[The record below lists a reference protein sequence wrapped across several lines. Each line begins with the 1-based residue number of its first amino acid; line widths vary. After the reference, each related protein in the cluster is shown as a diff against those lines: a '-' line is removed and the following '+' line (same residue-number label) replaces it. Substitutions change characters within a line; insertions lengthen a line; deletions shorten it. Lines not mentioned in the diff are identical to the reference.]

1 MPQDLFAT
9 EDEPTQDTAARQPV
23 LVTSPV
29 NKSYDYAVADGQAV
43 EPGSYVL
50 VPLGPREVIGTVWD
64 ADPSATPPKKLKFI
78 LHVFDIPPM
87 PKVHRDFLKWV
98 AQYNMADLG
107 SVLKMAIPVPQALDP
122 QKALTAYVLK
132 EPRTPHDSRTPHPT
146 LSPEGRGL
154 GERTSLNPKYQ
165 KIIDLMQDGLPRRQ
179 SELIEQAGVTASVVK
194 TMLKHG
200 LIETIDLFAS
210 APCRAPNLNN
220 THILSPAQREAA
232 DTLTAR
238 VKAEE
243 FEAFLLDGVTG
254 SGKTEVYYEAIAEVV
269 KKGGQAVILL
279 PEIALS
285 NSFIGRFKE
294 RFGVAPALWHS
305 SLSPAQRRVTW
316 RGIVSGE
323 TKVVVGARSALFLPY
338 AELGLIVIDEEHD
351 PAFKQEEGVLYNA
364 RDMAVVRAHLGKIP
378 AVLVSATPS
387 LETMQNAW
395 AGRYTLLKLPD
406 RFGGADHPDMTV
418 VDLRQDKPERQH
430 FISPVIKDAIAATI
444 GRKEQ
449 SLLFLN
455 RRGYAPLT
463 LCRTCGHRFE
473 CPRCTAWLVEH
484 KKTGKLQ
491 CHHCGFATKIP
502 DACPECHDVNS
513 LAVCGPGVE
522 RIAEEVKEYFPNART
537 MILASDVTDTHEKLR
552 VALAA
557 IQNHEVDIIIGT
569 QIIAKGHH
577 FPKLTTVG
585 VIDADLGLSG
595 GDLRASE
602 RTFQLLHQ
610 VAGRAGREHLK
621 GTVYLQTYAPEHRV
635 IQMIAKDDRD
645 NFLRTEALERER
657 AKMPPYSRLAGIIL
671 TGPNE
676 TQVKDIAHTIGK
688 AAPSGPGVRILGPA
702 PAQMFRIRGN
712 YRYRLLVQAD
722 KTINIQKMIGDWLEG
737 IKIPSKVK
745 LAVDV
750 DPQSFL

>member
-1 MPQDLFAT
+1 MAQDLFAT
-9 EDEPTQDTAARQPV
+9 QDDSTPDTAARQKV

-29 NKSYDYAVADGQAV
+29 NKAYDYAIPDGQSV
-43 EPGSYVL
+43 QPGSYVL

-64 ADPSATPPKKLKFI
+64 GEPEVTPPKKLKSI

-87 PKVHRDFLKWV
+87 PDVHREFLKWV

-107 SVLKMAIPVPQALDP
+107 SVLKMAIPVSQALDP
-122 QKALTAYVLK
+122 LTPLTAYVLGK
-132 EPRTPHDSRTPHPT
+132 EM
-146 LSPEGRGL
+146 EGI
-154 GERTSLNPKYQ
+154 NPKYQ
-165 KIIDLMQDGLPRRQ
+165 KVIDLVQDGLPRRQ
-179 SELIEQAGVTASVVK
+179 AEIIAQAGVTASVVK
-194 TMLKHG
+194 TMTKHG
-200 LIETIDLFAS
+200 WLSTIDMFAQ
-210 APCRAPNLNN
+210 APCKAPKIKNEH
-220 THILSPAQREAA
+220 TLSAAQKAAA
-232 DTLTAR
+232 DKLTAR
-238 VKAEE
+238 VKSGDY
-243 FEAFLLDGVTG
+243 EAFLLDGVTG
-254 SGKTEVYYEAIAEVV
+254 SGKTEVYFEAIAEVV
-269 KKGGQAVILL
+269 AKGGQAVILL

-294 RFGVAPALWHS
+294 RFGIAPALWHS
-305 SLSPAQRRVTW
+305 SLTPAQRRVTW

-338 AELGLIVIDEEHD
+338 ENLGLIVIDEEHD
-351 PAFKQEEGVLYNA
+351 AAFKQEEGVLYNA

-378 AVLVSATPS
+378 AILVSATPS

-406 RFGGADHPDMTV
+406 RFGEADHPDITV
-418 VDLRQDKPERQH
+418 VDLREDKPERQH
-430 FISPVIKDAIAATI
+430 FISPVIKDAIEATMA
-444 GRKEQ
+444 RSEQ

-484 KKTGKLQ
+484 KKTNRLQ
-491 CHHCGFATKIP
+491 CHHCGFATPIP
-502 DACPECHDVNS
+502 HECPECHAEGS

-522 RIAEEVKEYFPNART
+522 RIAEEVKEYFPEART

-552 VALAA
+552 VALEA
-557 IQNHEVDIIIGT
+557 IRNNEVDIIIGT

-585 VIDADLGLSG
+585 VVDADLGLSG

-610 VAGRAGREHLK
+610 VAGRAGREELK
-621 GTVYLQTYAPEHRV
+621 GHVYLQTYAPEHRV

-645 NFLRTEALERER
+645 NFLKTEAVERER
-657 AKMPPYSRLAGIIL
+657 AKMPPFSRLAGIIL

-676 TQVKDIAHTIGK
+676 TQVKDIAGTIGR
-688 AAPSGPGVRILGPA
+688 AAPSAPGVRVLGPA
-702 PAQMFRIRGN
+702 PAQMYRIRGN

-722 KTINIQKMIGDWLEG
+722 KAINLQKMISDWLDG
-737 IKIPSKVK
+737 IKIPSKVR
-745 LAVDV
+745 LAVDI